1 MEIKKNIGMAIRGM
15 IKVKD
20 VHAVSD
26 QATNV
31 PSKFKF
37 NRVMVFAALTNLT

>member
-1 MEIKKNIGMAIRGM
+1 MEIKENIGMAIKGM

-20 VHAVSD
+20 VHAASD

-31 PSKFKF
+31 SSKF
-37 NRVMVFAALTNLT
+37 

>member
-1 MEIKKNIGMAIRGM
+1 MAIKGM

-31 PSKFKF
+31 PSKLKF
-37 NRVMVFAALTNLT
+37 NRVLVFPALMLRVC